1 MQRLDKIWSDAG
13 CGSRRILKGLIRS
26 GAVMVNGTV
35 VRREDEK
42 YDPQTAEILF
52 EGKPIRKPGPVWLMM
67 NKPLGVVTA
76 TEDPKER
83 TVVELLPEGYRGVL
97 FPVGRLDKMT
107 EGLLL
112 FTNDGAAAHRV
123 ISPRHEVEKEYEAL
137 HVGCATEEDVK
148 AFAAGI
154 ILRDG
159 TQCKPA
165 VLIPQGNGCS
175 RVIVTEGKYHQ
186 VRRMMASRGLRV
198 TALRRLREGSLHLG
212 TLPSGACR
220 QLTVQEVEALVGKV

>member
-1 MQRLDKIWSDAG
+1 M
-13 CGSRRILKGLIRS
+13 
-26 GAVMVNGTV
+26 
-35 VRREDEK
+35 
-42 YDPQTAEILF
+42 
-52 EGKPIRKPGPVWLMM
+52 
-67 NKPLGVVTA
+67 
-76 TEDPKER
+76 
-83 TVVELLPEGYRGVL
+83 VELLPEGYRGVL

>member
-1 MQRLDKIWSDAG
+1 MQRLDKILSDAG

-137 HVGCATEEDVK
+137 HVGCATRGRCKGVCC
-148 AFAAGI
+148 GHHI
-154 ILRDG
+154 TRRD
-159 TQCKPA
+159 P
-165 VLIPQGNGCS
+165 
-175 RVIVTEGKYHQ
+175 
-186 VRRMMASRGLRV
+186 M
-198 TALRRLREGSLHLG
+198 
-212 TLPSGACR
+212 
-220 QLTVQEVEALVGKV
+220 